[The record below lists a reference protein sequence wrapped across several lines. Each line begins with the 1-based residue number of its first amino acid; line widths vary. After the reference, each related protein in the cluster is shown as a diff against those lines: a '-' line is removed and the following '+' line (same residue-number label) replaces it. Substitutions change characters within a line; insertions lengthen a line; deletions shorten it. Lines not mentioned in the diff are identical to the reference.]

1 MNVYWDTSAL
11 AAVYLSDSCT
21 KQATALFECM
31 RFPASSWLCYSE
43 TRAAFRACM
52 DAKKISAAKHA
63 DIVNRFEKDWEH
75 FHKIPVKSTLS
86 PELRRIF
93 KHHSLRGAD
102 AVHLASGILLN
113 MRLMVANKQIIFACD
128 DRNLA
133 VAADADGLEVAWMPN
148 KSKS

>member
-11 AAVYLSDSCT
+11 AAVYLRDSCT
-21 KQATALFECM
+21 KQATTLFASM

-43 TRAAFRACM
+43 MRAAFRACM

-63 DIVNRFEKDWEH
+63 DIVDRFEKDWAH

-102 AVHLASGILLN
+102 AVHLASAILLN
-113 MRLMVANKQIIFACD
+113 MRLAVANTQIIFACD
-128 DRNLA
+128 DARLA
-133 VAADADGLEVAWMPN
+133 AAAAADGLEVAWKLN
-148 KSKS
+148 KD

>member
-11 AAVYLSDSCT
+11 AAVYLRDACT
-21 KQATALFECM
+21 KQATELFDSM
-31 RFPASSWLCYSE
+31 RYPTSSWLCYSE
-43 TRAAFRACM
+43 TRAAFRACT

-63 DIVNRFEKDWEH
+63 DIVERFERDWAL

-102 AVHLASGILLN
+102 AVHLASAILMN
-113 MRLMVANKQIIFACD
+113 MRLMVANKQIVFACD

-133 VAADADGLEVAWMPN
+133 TAADADGLILAWMP
-148 KSKS
+148 SKTKN